1 MLLLDRVFDKMTLL
15 RVQTTRH
22 NPRVLEVRRE
32 HRNIYQ
38 AIVQSRQSGE
48 AADLAKAVQAVQ
60 RHLAASRS
68 RVSREVCQLGIIP
81 NPLET

>member
-32 HRNIYQ
+32 HRDIYQ
-38 AIVQSRQSGE
+38 AIVQGRQSGE
-48 AADLAKAVQAVQ
+48 AADLAKAVQSIQ
-60 RHLAASRS
+60 NHLAASRD
-68 RVSREVCQLGIIP
+68 RVSREVFQLDIIP
-81 NPLET
+81 NALEP